1 MPFHVVADE
10 DTVIG
15 FRHAGVEGTVVEKPE
30 EAARELD
37 RLAEEGGQ
45 TVAITTE
52 QIANAIREKVND
64 IRYGG
69 AFPLIVEIPGP
80 EGPSPESPSLLKM
93 IREAV
98 GIKF

>member
-45 TVAITTE
+45 TVVITTE

-69 AFPLIVEIPGP
+69 AFPPDCGDTRAGGAEP
-80 EGPSPESPSLLKM
+80 
-93 IREAV
+93 REPVPAEDDP
-98 GIKF
+98 